1 VLKSK
6 LDERVREYA
15 PKETPSEDSKLDPA
29 AIEKLRALG
38 YMAYRSPVSAQELAA
53 GLADPKDKIWDFN
66 TLLDGVDA
74 GKLGDLDRQRSLLM
88 QVQERNPKM
97 YLVPFLLGEAALK
110 ASDWKAAQESLER
123 SLKVNPTF
131 DQAMTALARA
141 LHQQGKDQEA
151 IEWIDKALQEN
162 PKNIR
167 AWYQKGWISVTA
179 DPDGAI
185 TDFQKTLEIQP
196 GFAMAHRDLG
206 IILLQKGRYEEAAV
220 HLEQAVSL
228 GLAHA
233 RLYNFLGIAY
243 SRTGRYQDALK
254 VYTKALGQEPNF
266 AEAHLNLSYVYEK
279 LKRPE
284 EARAQYDT
292 ACKLQ
297 ADLCQYQPQKAQ

>member
-1 VLKSK
+1 
-6 LDERVREYA
+6 
-15 PKETPSEDSKLDPA
+15 
-29 AIEKLRALG
+29 
-38 YMAYRSPVSAQELAA
+38 M
-53 GLADPKDKIWDFN
+53 
-66 TLLDGVDA
+66 
-74 GKLGDLDRQRSLLM
+74 
-88 QVQERNPKM
+88 
-97 YLVPFLLGEAALK
+97 VPFLLGEAALK

-123 SLKVNPTF
+123 SLKINPTF

-151 IEWIDKALQEN
+151 IEWINKALQEN

-167 AWYQKGWISVTA
+167 AWYQKGWISVAA

-206 IILLQKGRYEEAAV
+206 IILLQKGRYEESAG

-243 SRTGRYQDALK
+243 SRTGRYQDAIK

-266 AEAHLNLSYVYEK
+266 AEAHLNLSYVYKK
-279 LKRPE
+279 LNRPQ
-284 EARAQYDT
+284 EARAQYDA

-297 ADLCQYQPQKAQ
+297 ADLCQYQPDKAQ